1 MGWEHR
7 GMTRPA
13 VAARRVG
20 SHAALL
26 MFWALDYGYVLRW
39 QAMHVLRPID
49 PARYADPPGPH
60 RAPLLVLPGILE
72 TWDFLRPLVE
82 DLYERGHP
90 IHVVTDLGRNRRPV
104 PEMAECVERY
114 LEEHELTEVV
124 IVAHSKGGL
133 IGKHVMSLG
142 RCGSRVD
149 AMVTVNTPFG
159 GSRHARLIPTRA
171 IRSFLPGDPTLL
183 ALKDA
188 VVVNSRITSIG
199 SRWDPHI
206 PEGSVLAGAT
216 NVTLSVL
223 GHFRVIGDPRLR
235 RAVLVA
241 AAGRAPTDSDP
252 TAG

>member
-1 MGWEHR
+1 
-7 GMTRPA
+7 MTRPA
-13 VAARRVG
+13 AAARPVRMR
-20 SHAALL
+20 AALL
-26 MFWALDYGYVLRW
+26 WYWALDYAYVLRW
-39 QAMHVLRPID
+39 QALHVLRPVD

-60 RAPLLVLPGILE
+60 RSPLLVLPGILE

-82 DLYERGHP
+82 ALYERGHP
-90 IHVVTDLGRNRRPV
+90 VHVVADLGRNRGPV

-114 LEEHELTEVV
+114 LQERELTSVV

-142 RCGSRVD
+142 PCGSRVD

-171 IRSFLPGDPTLL
+171 IRIFRPGDPTLL
-183 ALKDA
+183 ALTEA
-188 VVVNSRITSIG
+188 VAVNPRITSIA

-206 PEGSVLAGAT
+206 PEGSALVGAT
-216 NVTLSVL
+216 NVTLDVL

-235 RAVLVA
+235 RAVLDAVA
-241 AAGRAPTDSDP
+241 ARTSIDE
-252 TAG
+252 